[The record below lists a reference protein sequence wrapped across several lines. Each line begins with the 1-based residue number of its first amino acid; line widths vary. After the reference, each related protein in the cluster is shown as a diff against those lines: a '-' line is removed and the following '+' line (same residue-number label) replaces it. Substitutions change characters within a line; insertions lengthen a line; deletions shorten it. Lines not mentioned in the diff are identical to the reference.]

1 MRTEAREALIK
12 DLPEAEYNLA
22 VFDKH
27 VAEHGPASFM
37 VLKVGGGVLNRL
49 NLLEACVGSIAHL
62 GRLGFSPVIVH
73 GGGPQINQRLD
84 QLGIRKSFPDGLR
97 VTPKEA
103 IWEIVDVLDG
113 INEHFV
119 DRLEEHGQYAKGF
132 PRAFEADYIDRQ
144 KYGEVGAVTNFVDA
158 QNILSALE
166 DGRIPVISCLGRL
179 ASGESFLN
187 INADDAAAYVVKTL
201 RPLKYVS
208 MTLEGGVTDDK
219 ETIIPVITPEM
230 VKDLENRGLLVEGK
244 QKKVK
249 EGLALVNSGVASDV
263 VIVHP
268 AKLIEELFT
277 HEGHGTLITSDVYL
291 RSYEGQA
298 VTALDNRKIVQLI
311 ESAFDGSLDPE
322 YFDREDIA
330 KILITPQ
337 TYEGVGIFL
346 APQEPQIKRGVLYM
360 DKLAVVPHARG
371 RGVAQGIIEAAD
383 TNGLFWRAA
392 ANNLYF
398 DKYVALSDGNR
409 IVHPA
414 GDKAWRVY
422 WRNVLHKIIPNLI
435 KAADEKTWTVFW
447 RNVPPENIPSLLKYA
462 QSRPVT
468 IHRNQPLD

>member
-49 NLLEACVGSIAHL
+49 NMLEACVGSIARL

-179 ASGESFLN
+179 ASGEGFLN

-277 HEGHGTLITSDVYL
+277 HEGHGTLVTSDVPL
-291 RSYEGQA
+291 RTYEMSA
-298 VTALDNRKIVQLI
+298 INSLDTVRISKLI
-311 ESAFDGSLDPE
+311 EEAFDKKLAPD
-322 YFDREDIA
+322 YFATTKIA
-330 KILITPQ
+330 KIIMTAHNFD
-337 TYEGVGIFL
+337 GVGVFI
-346 APQEPQIKRGVLYM
+346 EPGGDISEHMILYM

-383 TNGLFWRAA
+383 TDGLFWRAA
-392 ANNLYF
+392 ANNSYF
-398 DKYVALSDGNR
+398 DKYVTLSDGHR
-409 IVHPA
+409 IVHSA

-468 IHRNQPLD
+468 IHRN

>member
-49 NLLEACVGSIAHL
+49 NMLEACVGSIARL

-179 ASGESFLN
+179 ASGEGFLN
-187 INADDAAAYVVKTL
+187 INADDAAAYVVKIL

-277 HEGHGTLITSDVYL
+277 HEGHGTLVTSDVPL
-291 RSYEGQA
+291 RTYEMSA
-298 VTALDNRKIVQLI
+298 INSLDTVRISKLI
-311 ESAFDGSLDPE
+311 EEAFDKKLAPD
-322 YFDREDIA
+322 YFATTKIA
-330 KILITPQ
+330 KIIMTAHNFD
-337 TYEGVGIFL
+337 GVGVFI
-346 APQEPQIKRGVLYM
+346 EPGGDISEHMILYM

-383 TNGLFWRAA
+383 TDGLFWRAA
-392 ANNLYF
+392 ANNSYF
-398 DKYVALSDGNR
+398 DKYVTLSDGHR
-409 IVHPA
+409 IVHSA

-468 IHRNQPLD
+468 IHRN

>member
-1 MRTEAREALIK
+1 MRTEARNALIEA
-12 DLPEAEYNLA
+12 LPEAEYNLA

-27 VAEHGPASFM
+27 IAEHGPASFM
-37 VLKVGGGVLNRL
+37 VLKVGGDILNRF
-49 NLLEACVGSIAHL
+49 NLLEACVGSIARL

-73 GGGPQINQRLD
+73 GGGSQINQRLN
-84 QLGIRKSFPDGLR
+84 QLGISKSFQDGLR
-97 VTPKEA
+97 VTPREA
-103 IWEIVDVLDG
+103 IGEIVDVLDD

-144 KYGEVGAVTNFVDA
+144 RYGEVGAVTKFVDA

-187 INADDAAAYVVKTL
+187 INADDAAAYVAKVL

-208 MTLEGGVTDDK
+208 MTVEGGVKDDK
-219 ETIIPVITPEM
+219 ETIIPVITPELAQ
-230 VKDLENRGLLVEGK
+230 DLENRGLLTEGR

-249 EGLALVNSGVASDV
+249 EGLALVSSRITSDV

-277 HEGHGTLITSDVYL
+277 HEGQGTLITSDVYL
-291 RSYEGQA
+291 KSYEGQA
-298 VTALDNRKIVQLI
+298 ITALDNQKIVQLI
-311 ESAFDGSLDPE
+311 ELAFDGRLAPG
-322 YFDREDIA
+322 YFDHEEIA
-330 KILITPQ
+330 QIIITPQ
-337 TYEGVGIFL
+337 TYDGVGIF
-346 APQEPQIKRGVLYM
+346 IKPEDQKINQHGILYM
-360 DKLAVVPHARG
+360 DKLAVAPHARG
-371 RGVAQGIIEAAD
+371 RGVAQGIIETAD
-383 TNGLFWRAA
+383 TSGLFWRASA
-392 ANNLYF
+392 DNPYL

-409 IVHPA
+409 IVHSA

-447 RNVPPENIPSLLKYA
+447 RNVPPENIPGLLKYA

-468 IHRNQPLD
+468 IYRS